1 MVKYKEF
8 SLYFT
13 CCRPNIGKYWGPL
26 GRRPPQHKRN
36 TKVNIIM
43 GKYIEFSVYFVFF
56 CIPSPGK
63 KKVMRVPLVVMHNS
77 LPCFDS
83 VINAFA
89 STKA

>member
-43 GKYIEFSVYFVFF
+43 VKYIEFSVYFVFF
-56 CIPSPGK
+56 LYTKSWK
-63 KKVMRVPLVVMHNS
+63 KKSYEGPFGS
-77 LPCFDS
+77 Y
-83 VINAFA
+83 AQ
-89 STKA
+89 